1 MDRGELTRK
10 FKESDVTAADA
21 VARGTRDPFRILD
34 RLEGLHAAF
43 VECRTGFDRV
53 LLLTTSDEDSSGP
66 HSSGR
71 VVLEKDRNH
80 AALGVGDM
88 VARVAKGSG
97 ESYYTVVHFIPRLGE
112 PIGLMRED
120 FAAGLMAG
128 SVVEFEG
135 MDVDDVSH
143 RLRGTS
149 QDLAHVGRALW
160 PDILQARE
168 TLTVLEQAMRN
179 TELNPDIAARIADQ
193 EAADQLVG
201 QWRQI

>member
-1 MDRGELTRK
+1 MDRGELARK

-21 VARGTRDPFRILD
+21 VARGTRDSFRILE

-43 VECRTGFDRV
+43 VECRAGFDRV
-53 LLLTTSDEDSSGP
+53 VFLTMSNKDSSEP

-80 AALGVGDM
+80 AALGVGDI

-97 ESYYTVVHFIPRLGE
+97 ESYYTVVHFVPARGN

-135 MDVDDVSH
+135 MDADDVQH
-143 RLRGTS
+143 RLHGSS
-149 QDLAHVGRALW
+149 QDLVHVGQALW
-160 PDILQARE
+160 PDVFQARE
-168 TLTVLEQAMRN
+168 TLAVLEQAMRDP
-179 TELNPDIAARIADQ
+179 ELNPDIAGKIADQ
-193 EAADQLVG
+193 EALA
-201 QWRQI
+201 